1 MTNPDALTDLHEAKI
16 KTITMEAPE
25 GYEFGHVVK
34 ADIEMRVAQLS
45 YKTNAEGEMIRTAT
59 LVVEACHINDAY
71 DPATGPATTSA
82 VVDPVDGDP
91 VDVADDDPDDT
102 EEDPEPEPV
111 DDDEIPF

>member
-34 ADIEMRVAQLS
+34 ADIEMRVAQLG
-45 YKTNAEGEMIRTAT
+45 YKTNKEGEMIRTAT
-59 LVVEACHINDAY
+59 LVIEACHINDAY
-71 DPATGPATTSA
+71 DPAVGPATTSA
-82 VVDPVDGDP
+82 VVTDPSDGGP
-91 VDVADDDPDDT
+91 VDVSDT
-102 EEDPEPEPV
+102 EEDPDSEV